1 VRTKLL
7 VVVLLLCTATLTWG
21 DEWNHEYKVG
31 AKPTVM
37 VDCGDGNVR
46 VVTGTAQ
53 QVQARVTTSGWRIW
67 PDEVRIDANQSGDR
81 VEITIHV
88 PHQHFSFGSRSIEVE
103 LTVPATSDLDL
114 HTSDGNVSVASVKGS
129 ERIRTGDGNVEVRGA
144 DGAVS
149 AQTGDGNMT
158 IDGRFDQLDLRSG
171 DGEIRATASQGSK
184 MATGW
189 SLSSGDGDITLRV
202 PEGFTADLDAH
213 TGDGHVS
220 VDFPV
225 TMSGSMREGTVRGRM
240 NGGGSILSLRSGDGD
255 LRIGKS

>member
-1 VRTKLL
+1 MKILA
-7 VVVLLLCTATLTWG
+7 VVLLLCAASLAWG

-31 AKPTVM
+31 AKPTVV

-53 QVQARVTTSGWRIW
+53 QVQARVTTSGWRIG
-67 PDEVRIDANQSGDR
+67 PDDVRIDTNQSGDR
-81 VEITIHV
+81 VEITIRV
-88 PHQHFSFGSRSIEVE
+88 PREHFSFGSRSIEVN

-114 HTSDGNVSVASVKGS
+114 HTSDGNVTVSSVKGS
-129 ERIRTGDGNVEVRGA
+129 QRIRTGDGNVDVRGA
-144 DGAVS
+144 DGTLS
-149 AQTGDGNMT
+149 AQSGDGNLT

-171 DGEIRATASQGSK
+171 DGEIRATAGQGSK
-184 MATGW
+184 MAMGW

-202 PEGFTADLDAH
+202 PENFSANLDAH

-225 TMSGSMREGTVRGRM
+225 TMSGSMREGTMRGKM
-240 NGGGSILSLRSGDGD
+240 NGGGSILSLRSGDGN
-255 LRIGKS
+255 LRVGKS